1 MISPFGLA
9 TRPRIAAICRSW
21 SRLPRAPEWII
32 FHSGFSCGS
41 AVSISLATS
50 LVALVQISMSS
61 PRRSSAVIRPRW
73 YCLSIRSASF
83 SYRSRIS
90 RLRGGAMT
98 SSMPMVTP
106 DQVAQWKPASLSASR
121 VAASAT
127 FGKRS
132 ARSLTIAES

>member
-1 MISPFGLA
+1 M
-9 TRPRIAAICRSW
+9 T
-21 SRLPRAPEWII
+21 
-32 FHSGFSCGS
+32 HSGFSCGS

-90 RLRGGAMT
+90 GLRGGAMT
-98 SSMPMVTP
+98 SSMPIVTP

-127 FGKRS
+127 FGNRS